1 MALWPPQHRT
11 VEDYRRAAL
20 DVRELYRYR
29 VFDRSVG
36 TVWRNCALTWPW
48 LRSFRLESASLE
60 LELRNGRHVTVPLTW
75 ESCGIFYNYWLACPL
90 CRRRVRLL
98 LGSTNDAPAST
109 ARGYGMPRDARAQK
123 AGHSSGF
130 TKFAKSLAGRQCCLH
145 RFRPARVTCTGRPIT
160 GCAQRPECSKLGF
173 PGKCGGRS
181 ASSARLIEPGI

>member
-98 LGSTNDAPAST
+98 YGIDERCACQHCARLWHASRRKSAKGRTFIRLYKIRQKLGGAPMLSTPFPPRPRYMHWKTYNRLRAT
-109 ARGYGMPRDARAQK
+109 ARMLEARI
-123 AGHSSGF
+123 S
-130 TKFAKSLAGRQCCLH
+130 R
-145 RFRPARVTCTGRPIT
+145 
-160 GCAQRPECSKLGF
+160 
-173 PGKCGGRS
+173 
-181 ASSARLIEPGI
+181 